1 MLKRSMKKTRK
12 EVRTLPWNSVEYLKT
27 NDDIV
32 HYLEAALEDGD
43 PALVKVVLA
52 NIAEALRLKSSVS
65 A

>member
-1 MLKRSMKKTRK
+1 MRKRSMKKTRK
-12 EVRTLPWNSVEYLKT
+12 TEKLLPWNSAEHLKT

-43 PALVKVVLA
+43 PTLMKLVLA

-65 A
+65 P

>member
-1 MLKRSMKKTRK
+1 MKKAEK
-12 EVRTLPWNSVEYLKT
+12 KIKTLPWNSAEYLKT

-43 PALVKVVLA
+43 PALMKVVLA

-65 A
+65 P